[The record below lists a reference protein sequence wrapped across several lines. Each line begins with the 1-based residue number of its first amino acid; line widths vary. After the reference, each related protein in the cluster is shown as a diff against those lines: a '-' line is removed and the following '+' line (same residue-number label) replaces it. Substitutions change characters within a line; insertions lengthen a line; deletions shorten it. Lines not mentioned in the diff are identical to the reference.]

1 MESRVWERKNKKSR
15 LFSLEVHQGSRH
27 GLFPASLCPSFSFLQ
42 SASEAFIAPR
52 AAPSLCS
59 AARAAA
65 GPGEGARGGSVPPV
79 CAQSWAEAGGCPC
92 RPLLLSRSGKAGDV
106 EPQPRCPGG
115 SGGSGGIRGI
125 RGDPS
130 VTSRPPGKPRISPSS
145 LVSLPSVSAAGLG
158 GLGGRFWI
166 SPLAFPRVPTPAAP
180 GTENPEH
187 LPSDTRL
194 SLDWGHVP
202 ALASPQSP
210 AVPQEGT
217 GIGASGCSLLV
228 PIPSSPHLGHGSRI
242 TPERN

>member
-42 SASEAFIAPR
+42 STSEAFIAPR
-52 AAPSLCS
+52 AGPSLGS

-125 RGDPS
+125 RGIPLS
-130 VTSRPPGKPRISPSS
+130 HPGPRGSPEF
-145 LVSLPSVSAAGLG
+145 LLP
-158 GLGGRFWI
+158 R
-166 SPLAFPRVPTPAAP
+166 
-180 GTENPEH
+180 
-187 LPSDTRL
+187 
-194 SLDWGHVP
+194 
-202 ALASPQSP
+202 
-210 AVPQEGT
+210 
-217 GIGASGCSLLV
+217 SLLFLL
-228 PIPSSPHLGHGSRI
+228 SALLDSEDSGAGFGSLHLLSRGFQHRRHQALRTLSI
-242 TPERN
+242 CPQTRA